1 MPLHANDTVLPS
13 WEEQMVWFPPNTS
26 NSRFFAFSPMI
37 FVLKLLSWSSKLGA
51 RWTYHLNHTNLLQKE
66 FWKILHDF
74 YLFIYLYKVTNEE
87 FKTSQNDG
95 INLYFMLI
103 DLLQLPLQMYFNEN
117 LEKNQYGLQEKK
129 IGSFLKNLLQWHLLI
144 NVASRGREEQSHRR
158 HSVWLYFVLLRK
170 CNETHPG
177 KGTAGLPLVLGPQHW
192 RHLLVCYLLQA
203 SRSFSLSKH

>member
-1 MPLHANDTVLPS
+1 
-13 WEEQMVWFPPNTS
+13 MVWFPPNTR

-117 LEKNQYGLQEKK
+117 LEKKSIWSAGEKDR
-129 IGSFLKNLLQWHLLI
+129 IFLEKLAAMTLTDKRGEQGEGGAESPQALSVTLLC
-144 NVASRGREEQSHRR
+144 S
-158 HSVWLYFVLLRK
+158 
-170 CNETHPG
+170 
-177 KGTAGLPLVLGPQHW
+177 PQK
-192 RHLLVCYLLQA
+192 VQ
-203 SRSFSLSKH
+203 